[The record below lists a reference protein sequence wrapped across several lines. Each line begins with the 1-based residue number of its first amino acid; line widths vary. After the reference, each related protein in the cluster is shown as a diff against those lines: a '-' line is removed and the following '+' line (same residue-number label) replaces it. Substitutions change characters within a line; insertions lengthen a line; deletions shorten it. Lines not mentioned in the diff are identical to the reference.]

1 MSGLGLCLLFFC
13 TKKKRH
19 TIYSLLSDVA
29 PLKSTAPVGPPR
41 TCDSLGVQITGNAKR
56 KAKNKK
62 DAQTMEKQDSDGEE
76 ECLDGVVI
84 EEPNKVVTT
93 NPLIALQKK
102 KEEEKR
108 KKLENSKG
116 A

>member
-1 MSGLGLCLLFFC
+1 
-13 TKKKRH
+13 
-19 TIYSLLSDVA
+19 
-29 PLKSTAPVGPPR
+29 
-41 TCDSLGVQITGNAKR
+41 
-56 KAKNKK
+56 
-62 DAQTMEKQDSDGEE
+62 MEKQDSEGEE
-76 ECLDGVVI
+76 DLVTEGVVI
-84 EEPNKVVTT
+84 EEPNKVITT